1 MGMTEAGLIGVAAL
15 ACLVAAVA
23 VRIWSMFTIQEN
35 QIQDREGQQ
44 EDAGIGQTTGNR
56 ELQDDRA
63 QVLRTEAGVLA
74 VIADGI
80 GKKNTGRVCA
90 QIAVDTVLD
99 WFEPYCVL
107 NQPDYFF
114 RTAFYEANR
123 RIQATLEE
131 RKGGTSLGAVFANE
145 THLYYALAGNIRI
158 ALFRG
163 GELIPLSKGQTLDIL
178 AAQAWKDGR
187 ISRQEAVWSM
197 EEKRIWNYLGMDG
210 FHEIEIS
217 DQPVKTKSGDVV
229 LLATCGIFEEL
240 SWSELEDIL
249 AGGGSLQEQA
259 DAVIQAAEQKE
270 DPQKENGSVI
280 LMRAN
285 ADDEAF
291 R

>member
-1 MGMTEAGLIGVAAL
+1 MGMTEAGFIGLAAL

-23 VRIWSMFTIQEN
+23 VRIWAMFAIKEKKIEN
-35 QIQDREGQQ
+35 RDDPQA
-44 EDAGIGQTTGNR
+44 DAGIGQTTGNR

-63 QVLRTEAGVLA
+63 QVLRTQAGVLA

-131 RKGGTSLGAVFANE
+131 RKGGTSLGVVFANE
-145 THLYYALAGNIRI
+145 THLYYALVGNIQI

-178 AAQAWKDGR
+178 AAQAWKDGK

-210 FHEIEIS
+210 FHEIEIA
-217 DQPVKTKSGDVV
+217 DQPIKTRPGDVV

-249 AGGGSLQEQA
+249 AGEGSLQEQA
-259 DAVIQAAEQKE
+259 DVAIQAAEQKE

-280 LMRAN
+280 LLRIT
-285 ADDEAF
+285 ADDRAF

>member
-1 MGMTEAGLIGVAAL
+1 MGMTEAEIIGTAAL
-15 ACLVAAVA
+15 VCLVAAVA
-23 VRIWSMFTIQEN
+23 VRIWAMFGLREKGTE
-35 QIQDREGQQ
+35 DRKDLQA
-44 EDAGIGQTTGNR
+44 DAGISQTTGNR
-56 ELQDDRA
+56 ELQGDRA
-63 QVLRTEAGVLA
+63 QVLRTQAGILA

-80 GKKNTGRVCA
+80 GKKNTGQVCA

-99 WFEPYCVL
+99 GFEPYCVL

-123 RIQATLEE
+123 RIQVTLGESQ
-131 RKGGTSLGAVFANE
+131 GGASLGAVFVNE

-178 AAQAWKDGR
+178 AAQAWKDGK

-197 EEKRIWNYLGMDG
+197 DEKRLWNYLGMDG
-210 FHEIEIS
+210 FHEIETG
-217 DQPVKTKSGDVV
+217 DQPVKTKPGDVI
-229 LLATCGIFEEL
+229 LLATCGVFEEM

-249 AGGGSLQEQA
+249 AGEGSLQEQA
-259 DAVIQAAEQKE
+259 GVVIQAAEQKE

-280 LMRAN
+280 LMRAA
-285 ADDEAF
+285 ADDRAF
-291 R
+291 S

>member
-1 MGMTEAGLIGVAAL
+1 MGITEAGLIGAAAL

-23 VRIWSMFTIQEN
+23 VRVWAMFTVEEN
-35 QIQDREGQQ
+35 QMENRDGLQADV
-44 EDAGIGQTTGNR
+44 GIGQTTGNR

-63 QVLRTEAGVLA
+63 QVLRTQAGVLA

-178 AAQAWKDGR
+178 AVQAWKDGK

-197 EEKRIWNYLGMDG
+197 EETRIWNYLGMDG
-210 FHEIEIS
+210 FHEIEIA
-217 DQPVKTKSGDVV
+217 DQPVKTKPGDVV

-240 SWSELEDIL
+240 SWSDLEDIL

-280 LMRAN
+280 LMRAV
-285 ADDEAF
+285 ADDRAS

>member
-1 MGMTEAGLIGVAAL
+1 MGMTEAEIIGTAAL
-15 ACLVAAVA
+15 VCLAAAVA
-23 VRIWSMFTIQEN
+23 VRIWAMFGLREKGTE
-35 QIQDREGQQ
+35 DRKDLQA
-44 EDAGIGQTTGNR
+44 DAGISQTTGNR
-56 ELQDDRA
+56 ELQGDRA
-63 QVLRTEAGVLA
+63 QVLRTQAGILA

-80 GKKNTGRVCA
+80 GKKNTGQVCA

-99 WFEPYCVL
+99 GFEPYCVL

-123 RIQATLEE
+123 RIQVTLGESQ
-131 RKGGTSLGAVFANE
+131 GGASLGAVFVNE

-178 AAQAWKDGR
+178 AAQAWKDGK

-197 EEKRIWNYLGMDG
+197 DEKRLWNYLGMDG
-210 FHEIEIS
+210 FHEIETG
-217 DQPVKTKSGDVV
+217 DQPVKTKPGDVI
-229 LLATCGIFEEL
+229 LLATCGVFEEM

-249 AGGGSLQEQA
+249 AGEGSLQEQA
-259 DAVIQAAEQKE
+259 GVVIQAAEQKE

-280 LMRAN
+280 LLRA
-285 ADDEAF
+285 AAGDRTF

>member
-1 MGMTEAGLIGVAAL
+1 MGMTEAEIIGAAAL
-15 ACLVAAVA
+15 ICLVVAVV
-23 VRIWSMFTIQEN
+23 VRIWVVCVQRE
-35 QIQDREGQQ
+35 DRMEDGGDQKA
-44 EDAGIGQTTGNR
+44 DAGISQTTGNR
-56 ELQDDRA
+56 EFQDDRA
-63 QVLRTEAGVLA
+63 QVLRTQAGVLA

-80 GKKNTGRVCA
+80 GKKNTGQVCA

-107 NQPDYFF
+107 NQPDHFF

-123 RIQATLEE
+123 RIQATLGE
-131 RKGGTSLGAVFANE
+131 RKGGASLGAVFANE
-145 THLYYALAGNIRI
+145 TYLYYALAGNIRI
-158 ALFRG
+158 ALLRG

-178 AAQAWKDGR
+178 AAQAWKDGK

-210 FHEIEIS
+210 FHEIEIA
-217 DQPVKTKSGDVV
+217 DQPVKTKPGDVV

-249 AGGGSLQEQA
+249 TGEGSLQEQA
-259 DAVIQAAEQKE
+259 DAVILATEQKE

-280 LMRAN
+280 LLRIA
-285 ADDEAF
+285 ADDRAF